1 MGWLSL
7 IASIPS
13 ILGGLFGTLNG
24 ITAAISNEKI
34 NAQNAATEQERIH
47 AQERV
52 NTLQAR
58 RDLMIAESA
67 HSNLN
72 IIVRSFIGG
81 AVATVLMKLLVW
93 DKVVGS
99 LVGCAGKGIGASM
112 PCTSFNTDPLDS
124 NQWQVIMVVL
134 GFYFL
139 YETSTSVGRIVAG
152 AIAGRK

>member
-1 MGWLSL
+1 MFLTFLASLPGILS
-7 IASIPS
+7 
-13 ILGGLFGTLNG
+13 GLFGTLNG

-81 AVATVLMKLLVW
+81 AVAIVLVKLLVW

-99 LVGCAGKGIGASM
+99 LVGCAGKAGAALR
-112 PCTSFNTDPLDS
+112 CATFNTDPLDD
-124 NQWQVIMVVL
+124 NQWKVISVVV

-139 YETSTSVGRIVAG
+139 YEASTAVSRIFASKRG
-152 AIAGRK
+152 